1 MAQKVE
7 NRFSAATVLDPH
19 PLGNVTNRHG
29 RHVKLWLAVTKQ
41 NSSPEQTFFCCYPFS
56 AISSAVVAMPFLH
69 TNICRPNEDLCW
81 SRAVFGG
88 PSFFFLLIS
97 QTPQCAVKLSAVCCG
112 GNRRRHDEQTCVV
125 EAMIY
130 VSNGVTSFSAQL
142 ETLNIRIGPAPFVKQ
157 MRAFG
162 FGVIHP
168 KWQTLKVFPPIREKS
183 CRTCSH
189 AFDLSDFSE
198 SYVWNVPEISW
209 QWFPYQR

>member
-1 MAQKVE
+1 MLIQGSF
-7 NRFSAATVLDPH
+7 R
-19 PLGNVTNRHG
+19 R
-29 RHVKLWLAVTKQ
+29 
-41 NSSPEQTFFCCYPFS
+41 
-56 AISSAVVAMPFLH
+56 AI
-69 TNICRPNEDLCW
+69 I
-81 SRAVFGG
+81 
-88 PSFFFLLIS
+88 FFFLLIS

-168 KWQTLKVFPPIREKS
+168 K
-183 CRTCSH
+183 
-189 AFDLSDFSE
+189 
-198 SYVWNVPEISW
+198 
-209 QWFPYQR
+209 